1 MNSNALSVDFPVGRF
16 FMGLWGVAL
25 LCSVT
30 AGAFI
35 FSFVSGD
42 FESWRGALLVVA
54 WSLASLLSF
63 RSVWAGQAKCWLS
76 WNGSAWQI
84 LPVRAPSDVRRQEF
98 SAVDLKNHQEA
109 DEAGSHL
116 TVHLDLQ
123 RVLLVSL
130 ANPEGDRNWFWVLQA
145 AFPERWHG
153 FRCAVYSRSE

>member
-1 MNSNALSVDFPVGRF
+1 
-16 FMGLWGVAL
+16 MGLWGVAL

-84 LPVRAPSDVRRQEF
+84 LPVRAPSDVRRQNF

>member
-1 MNSNALSVDFPVGRF
+1 
-16 FMGLWGVAL
+16 MGLWGVAL

>member
-1 MNSNALSVDFPVGRF
+1 
-16 FMGLWGVAL
+16 MGLWGVSL
-25 LCSVT
+25 LCSIT

-35 FSFVSGD
+35 FSFFAGD
-42 FESWRGALLVVA
+42 FESWRGAVLVVT

-76 WNGSAWQI
+76 WDGSTWQI
-84 LPVRAPSDVRRQEF
+84 LPVRSPSNLSPSNTS
-98 SAVDLKNHQEA
+98 SADLKNHQEA
-109 DEAGSHL
+109 QEAVGHL

-130 ANPEGDRNWFWVLQA
+130 ANPDGDRNWFWVTQA

-153 FRCAVYSRSE
+153 FRCAVYSRAE

>member
-1 MNSNALSVDFPVGRF
+1 
-16 FMGLWGVAL
+16 MGLWGVAVL
-25 LCSVT
+25 SSVT

-123 RVLLVSL
+123 RVLWVSL
-130 ANPEGDRNWFWVLQA
+130 DYPEGGRNWFWVSQA

-153 FRCAVYSRSE
+153 FRCAVYSRAE

>member
-1 MNSNALSVDFPVGRF
+1 
-16 FMGLWGVAL
+16 MGLWGVSL
-25 LCSVT
+25 LCSIT

-35 FSFVSGD
+35 FSFFAGD
-42 FESWRGALLVVA
+42 FESWRGAVLVVT

-76 WNGSAWQI
+76 WDGSTWQI
-84 LPVRAPSDVRRQEF
+84 LPVRSPSNLRPSNTS
-98 SAVDLKNHQEA
+98 SADLKNHQEA
-109 DEAGSHL
+109 QEAVGHL

-130 ANPEGDRNWFWVLQA
+130 ANPDGDRNWFWVTQA

-153 FRCAVYSRSE
+153 FRCAVYSRAE

>member
-1 MNSNALSVDFPVGRF
+1 
-16 FMGLWGVAL
+16 MGLWGVAL

-84 LPVRAPSDVRRQEF
+84 LPVSVPSDVRRQEF

-123 RVLLVSL
+123 RVLWVSL
-130 ANPEGDRNWFWVLQA
+130 AYPEGGRNWFWVSQA

-153 FRCAVYSRSE
+153 FRCAVYSRAE

>member
-1 MNSNALSVDFPVGRF
+1 
-16 FMGLWGVAL
+16 MGLWGVAL

-35 FSFVSGD
+35 FSFFAGD
-42 FESWRGALLVVA
+42 FESWRGALLIVA

-76 WNGSAWQI
+76 WDGSTWQI
-84 LPVRAPSDVRRQEF
+84 LPVSAPFDVRRQKI
-98 SAVDLKNHQEA
+98 SAVDLKNHQA
-109 DEAGSHL
+109 SDEAVSHL

-130 ANPEGDRNWFWVLQA
+130 ANPEGDRNWFWVSQA

-153 FRCAVYSRSE
+153 FRCAVYSHAE

>member
-1 MNSNALSVDFPVGRF
+1 
-16 FMGLWGVAL
+16 MGLWGVSL
-25 LCSVT
+25 LCSIT

-35 FSFVSGD
+35 FSFFAGD
-42 FESWRGALLVVA
+42 FESWRGAVLVVT

-76 WNGSAWQI
+76 WDGSTWQI
-84 LPVRAPSDVRRQEF
+84 LPVRSPSNLRHSNTS
-98 SAVDLKNHQEA
+98 SADLKNHQEA
-109 DEAGSHL
+109 QEAVGHL

-130 ANPEGDRNWFWVLQA
+130 ANPDGDRNWFWVTQA

-153 FRCAVYSRSE
+153 FRCAVYSRAE

>member
-1 MNSNALSVDFPVGRF
+1 
-16 FMGLWGVAL
+16 MGLWGVSL
-25 LCSVT
+25 LCSIT

-35 FSFVSGD
+35 FSFFAGD
-42 FESWRGALLVVA
+42 FESWRGAVLVVT

-76 WNGSAWQI
+76 WDGSAWQI
-84 LPVRAPSDVRRQEF
+84 LPVRSPSNRRRSNTR
-98 SAVDLKNHQEA
+98 SADLKNHQEA
-109 DEAGSHL
+109 EEAVGHL

-130 ANPEGDRNWFWVLQA
+130 ANPDGDRNWFWVTQA

-153 FRCAVYSRSE
+153 FRCAVYSRAE

>member
-1 MNSNALSVDFPVGRF
+1 
-16 FMGLWGVAL
+16 MGLWGVSL
-25 LCSVT
+25 LCSIT

-35 FSFVSGD
+35 FSFFVGD
-42 FESWRGALLVVA
+42 FESWRGAVLVVT

-76 WNGSAWQI
+76 WDGSTWQI
-84 LPVRAPSDVRRQEF
+84 LPVRSPSNLRPSNTS
-98 SAVDLKNHQEA
+98 SADLKNHQEA
-109 DEAGSHL
+109 QEAVGHL

-130 ANPEGDRNWFWVLQA
+130 ANPDGDRNWFWVTQA

-153 FRCAVYSRSE
+153 FRCAVYSRAE

>member
-1 MNSNALSVDFPVGRF
+1 MGR
-16 FMGLWGVAL
+16 WGVVVL
-25 LCSVT
+25 SSVT

-35 FSFVSGD
+35 FSFYAGD

-76 WNGSAWQI
+76 WNGKAWQI
-84 LPVRAPSDVRRQEF
+84 LPVRAPSDVKRQNI
-98 SAVDLKNHQEA
+98 SAVDLKNHQDA
-109 DEAGSHL
+109 DEVGSHL

-130 ANPEGDRNWFWVLQA
+130 ANPEGDRNWFWVSQA

-153 FRCAVYSRSE
+153 FRCAVYSRAE

>member
-1 MNSNALSVDFPVGRF
+1 
-16 FMGLWGVAL
+16 MGLCGVAVL
-25 LCSVT
+25 SSVT

-35 FSFVSGD
+35 FSFYAGD

-63 RSVWAGQAKCWLS
+63 RSVWAGQSKCWLS
-76 WNGSAWQI
+76 WDGTAWQI
-84 LPVRAPSDVRRQEF
+84 FPVCAPFDERRQNI

-130 ANPEGDRNWFWVLQA
+130 ANPEGDRNWFWVSQA

-153 FRCAVYSRSE
+153 FRCAVYSRAE